1 MTLLAMDS
9 PLTMVMLAL
18 LLFPFSALSSYQGV
32 RFILHER
39 AHGSGVNKYQPA
51 PRRNA
56 VLNKNSDLTLSCD

>member
-1 MTLLAMDS
+1 
-9 PLTMVMLAL
+9 MVMLAL